1 MTKNELRKKY
11 KAKRKE
17 LSEHEIDQFSLDIVN
32 QCLNLDIWNHRLYHI
47 FLSITRHQEINTEYL
62 LHAIQGKDKD
72 VVISKTKKDLEM
84 SHYLLTDSTP
94 IKINNYGIPEP
105 QDGIPIK
112 AEDVDVVFVPLL
124 AFDKQGNRVGYGK
137 GYYDVF
143 LDQCRKNV
151 IKVGLSFFSAEEE
164 IEVQAH
170 DQQLNY
176 CVTPSKIYEFEN

>member
-17 LSEHEIDQFSLDIVN
+17 LSEQEIDQFSLEIAN
-32 QCLNLDIWNHRLYHI
+32 QCLNLDIWNKRLYHI

-105 QDGIPIK
+105 QDGISIK

-124 AFDKQGNRVGYGK
+124 AFDQHGNRVGYGK

-143 LDQCRKNV
+143 LEQCRKDV

-164 IEVQAH
+164 IEAQAH

-176 CVTPSKIYEFEN
+176 CVTPSKIYEFKN